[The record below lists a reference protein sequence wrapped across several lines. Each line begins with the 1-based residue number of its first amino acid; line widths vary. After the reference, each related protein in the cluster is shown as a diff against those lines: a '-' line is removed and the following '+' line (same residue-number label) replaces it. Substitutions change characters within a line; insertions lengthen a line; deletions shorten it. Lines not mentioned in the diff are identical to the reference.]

1 MHQTP
6 KIVLVFCFV
15 NLLVVSLLVGCVAS
29 SRTGPSN
36 SPQSTASRLHSD
48 VRVLSEEYGGRS
60 ANNRG
65 MLNDAGVWIGKR
77 LASMG
82 YSVDMEPVKTAVG
95 PAGFNVVA
103 ELKGTTQPRE
113 IVIVGA
119 HYDAEVQ
126 TPGAD
131 DNASGV
137 AGMLELARRFVGQPM
152 DRTIR
157 FVAFTNEENSNSA
170 GGTMGSSIHAKGCSD
185 RREKIVAMLSLEML
199 GYYSDEPDSQRYPFP
214 TEMAAQLGMELPSV
228 ANFIGIVGRLEDRAL
243 IEELSSAMIS
253 AGTIDVVPAA
263 LPRTII
269 AISRS
274 DHALFWLRGYTAVM
288 VTDTSE
294 YRNPHYHKAGDTIE
308 TLDFERMAGTVEALA
323 VGVRVL
329 ASPAE

>member
-1 MHQTP
+1 MHHTP
-6 KIVLVFCFV
+6 KIFIVLVSSF
-15 NLLVVSLLVGCVAS
+15 VSLLVGCAAS
-29 SRTGPSN
+29 THTGPTN
-36 SPQSTASRLHSD
+36 AQQSTASRLQSD
-48 VRVLSEEYGGRS
+48 VFTLSTTYSGRS

-65 MLNDAGVWIGKR
+65 MLNDSGVWIGKW

-103 ELKGTTQPRE
+103 ELRGTTHPDE

-119 HYDAEVQ
+119 HYDAEVR

-131 DNASGV
+131 DDASGV

-157 FVAFTNEENSNSA
+157 FVAFTNEEGSNSA
-170 GGTMGSSIHAKGCSD
+170 GGTMGSNTHAKGCKD
-185 RREKIVAMLSLEML
+185 RGENIVAMLSLEML

-214 TEMAAQLGMELPSV
+214 TEMAAQLGMDLPSV

-253 AGTIDVVPAA
+253 AGTIDIVPAA
-263 LPRTII
+263 LPWSIP

-274 DHALFWLRGYTAVM
+274 DHALFWMRGYTAVM

-294 YRNPHYHKAGDTIE
+294 YRKPHYHKMGDTIE
-308 TLDFERMAGTVEALA
+308 TLDFDRMAGTVEALV
-323 VGVRVL
+323 VGVREL
-329 ASPAE
+329 GAGH